1 MKENIVVIVTY
12 KDHKV
17 AYSLKNQ
24 LYSEGIESFLSHVES
39 DIDENNG
46 KGEGIRIKVKENDV
60 EEAVK
65 LLVQLG
71 TDFEKNEEKQVV
83 HYRRILVPVD
93 FSENSVKA
101 CLFAIGIA
109 EKMKAEIKLLHVF
122 KDPLEEPK
130 GIKRSG
136 TFEKYYRDELR
147 IVKEECKKDMI
158 KFIET
163 IKRGTEHEKYSQA
176 NIHFSLIA
184 GRLSSQI
191 PAICDSFKPD
201 VLVMGSGSS
210 AISSKYESQQAAIK
224 VIENVNLPI
233 LVVPEEFDY
242 KGVDNIPVLY
252 VTDFL
257 DSDHT
262 SFRTLL
268 SLLAPFNVKYYCIHV
283 ENKDEEVL
291 KEQKMEELKNLTEK
305 EYSAYDVDWLL
316 IKNRDVINGIQA
328 FVEQNDIK
336 LVSFTAPKRSMIY
349 RLLNPNNLKRM
360 MKQIKI
366 PMFIFRS

>member
-1 MKENIVVIVTY
+1 MKENIVVIVSY

-24 LYSEGIESFLSHVES
+24 LNSEGIESFLSHVEN
-39 DIDENNG
+39 DIAENTG
-46 KGEGIRIKVKENDV
+46 ESEGIRIKVKESDV
-60 EEAVK
+60 EKAVK

-83 HYRRILVPVD
+83 FYRRILVPVD

-122 KDPLEEPK
+122 KDPVEEPSM
-130 GIKRSG
+130 IKKTG

-147 IVKEECKKDMI
+147 IVEEECKKNMI

-163 IKRGTEHEKYSQA
+163 IKRMTEHEKYSQA
-176 NIHFSLIA
+176 NLHFSLIA
-184 GRLSSQI
+184 GKLSTRV

-210 AISSKYESQQAAIK
+210 AISSKLESQQATIK
-224 VIENVNLPI
+224 IIENVNLPI
-233 LVVPEEFDY
+233 LVIPEELDY

-283 ENKDEEVL
+283 ENRDEEAI
-291 KEQKMEELKNLTEK
+291 KEQKMEELKKLTEK
-305 EYSAYDVDWLL
+305 DYSNYDVDWFL
-316 IKNRDVINGIQA
+316 IKNKDVINGIQS

-336 LVSFTAPKRSMIY
+336 LVSFTSPKRSMIY

-366 PMFIFRS
+366 PMFIFR

>member
-1 MKENIVVIVTY
+1 MKENIVNIVTY
-12 KDHKV
+12 QSHRV

-24 LYSEGIESFLSHVES
+24 LYSIGIESFLLHTES
-39 DIDENNG
+39 DIAE
-46 KGEGIRIKVKENDV
+46 KRGESKEIKIRVKESDV

-71 TDFEKNEEKQVV
+71 TDFEKNEEKRGIN
-83 HYRRILVPVD
+83 YRRILVPVD

-122 KDPLEEPK
+122 KEPVEEPSR
-130 GIKRSG
+130 IKQTG

-147 IVKEECKKDMI
+147 IVEEESKGKMI
-158 KFIET
+158 KFIEK
-163 IKRGTEHEKYSQA
+163 IKGITEHEKYSKA
-176 NIHFSLIA
+176 NFHFSLIA
-184 GRLSSQI
+184 GKLSVRI
-191 PAICDSFKPD
+191 PAICNSYKPD
-201 VLVMGSGSS
+201 VLVIGSGSS
-210 AISSKYESQQAAIK
+210 AISSKPESQQAAIK
-224 VIENVNLPI
+224 IIESVNLPI
-233 LVVPEEFDY
+233 LVVPEESDY
-242 KGVDNIPVLY
+242 KGIDNLPVLY

-283 ENKDEEVL
+283 ENRDEEVI
-291 KEQKMEELKNLTEK
+291 KEQKMEELKKLTEK
-305 EYSAYDVDWLL
+305 DYRNYNVDWFL
-316 IKNRDVINGIQA
+316 IKNRDVINGIQS

-336 LVSFTAPKRSMIY
+336 LVSFTSPKRSMIY
-349 RLLNPNNLKRM
+349 RLLNPGNLKRM

-366 PMFIFRS
+366 PMFIFR

>member
-1 MKENIVVIVTY
+1 MKENIVVIATY
-12 KDHKV
+12 KDHEV

-24 LYSEGIESFLSHVES
+24 LYSKGIESFLSHEES
-39 DIDENNG
+39 DIDENIRG
-46 KGEGIRIKVKENDV
+46 REGIKIKVKESDV

-71 TDFEKNEEKQVV
+71 TDFEKNKKKQVV

-109 EKMKAEIKLLHVF
+109 EKMRAEIKLLHVF
-122 KDPLEEPK
+122 RDPIEEPSR
-130 GIKRSG
+130 IKQTG

-147 IVKEECKKDMI
+147 IVEEECKKNMI

-163 IKRGTEHEKYSQA
+163 IKGITEHEKYSQA
-176 NIHFSLIA
+176 NLHYSIVA
-184 GRLSSQI
+184 GKLYSRI

-201 VLVMGSGSS
+201 VLVIGSGSS
-210 AISSKYESQQAAIK
+210 AISLKHESQQVAIK
-224 VIENVNLPI
+224 IIENVNLPI
-233 LVVPEEFDY
+233 LVVPEELDY

-268 SLLAPFNVKYYCIHV
+268 SAPFNVKYYCIHV
-283 ENKDEEVL
+283 ENRDEEAL
-291 KEQKMEELKNLTEK
+291 KEQKMEELRKLTEK
-305 EYSAYDVDWLL
+305 DYSNYDVDWLL
-316 IKNRDVINGIQA
+316 IKNRDVINGIQS
-328 FVEQNDIK
+328 FVEHNDIK

-360 MKQIKI
+360 MKQIKT
-366 PMFIFRS
+366 PMFIFR

>member
-24 LYSEGIESFLSHVES
+24 LNSKGIESFLSHVES
-39 DIDENNG
+39 DIAKNA
-46 KGEGIRIKVKENDV
+46 GETGGIRIKVKESDV

-71 TDFEKNEEKQVV
+71 ADFEKNKEKQVV
-83 HYRRILVPVD
+83 FYRKILVPVD

-101 CLFAIGIA
+101 CLYAIGIA

-122 KDPLEEPK
+122 KEPVEESS
-130 GIKRSG
+130 GIKRTG
-136 TFEKYYRDELR
+136 TFEKYYRNELR
-147 IVKEECKKDMI
+147 VAEEECKKDMI
-158 KFIET
+158 NFIEN
-163 IKRGTEHEKYSQA
+163 IKEITEHEKYSQA
-176 NIHFSLIA
+176 NLHFSLVA
-184 GRLSSQI
+184 GKLNSQV
-191 PAICDSFKPD
+191 PVICNSFKPN
-201 VLVMGSGSS
+201 VLVIGSGSS
-210 AISSKYESQQAAIK
+210 AISSKHESQQTAIRI
-224 VIENVNLPI
+224 IENVNLPI
-233 LVVPEEFDY
+233 LVVPEEVDY

-268 SLLAPFNVKYYCIHV
+268 SLLAPFNAKYYCIHV
-283 ENKDEEVL
+283 ENRDEEAI
-291 KEQKMEELKNLTEK
+291 KEQKMEELKKLTEK
-305 EYSAYDVDWLL
+305 DYSNYDVDWFL
-316 IKNRDVINGIQA
+316 IKNRDVINGIQS

-336 LVSFTAPKRSMIY
+336 LVSFTSPKRSMIY

-366 PMFIFRS
+366 PMFIFR

>member
-1 MKENIVVIVTY
+1 M
-12 KDHKV
+12 
-17 AYSLKNQ
+17 
-24 LYSEGIESFLSHVES
+24 ES
-39 DIDENNG
+39 DIDKNA
-46 KGEGIRIKVKENDV
+46 GEREGIKVKVKERDV

-83 HYRRILVPVD
+83 YYRRILVPVN

-109 EKMKAEIKLLHVF
+109 EKLKAEIKLLHVF
-122 KDPLEEPK
+122 NEPVEEPSR
-130 GIKRSG
+130 IKHTG

-147 IVKEECKKDMI
+147 VVEEECRKKMI

-163 IKRGTEHEKYSQA
+163 IKEIIEHEKYSQA
-176 NIHFSLIA
+176 NLHFSLIA
-184 GRLSSQI
+184 GRLSSRI
-191 PAICDSFKPD
+191 PAICNSFKPD

-210 AISSKYESQQAAIK
+210 AISSKHESQQAVIK
-224 VIENVNLPI
+224 IIENTNLPI

-257 DSDHT
+257 DSDFT

-283 ENKDEEVL
+283 ENRDEEVI
-291 KEQKMEELKNLTEK
+291 KEQKMEELKKITEK
-305 EYSAYDVDWLL
+305 DYSNYDVDWLL
-316 IKNRDVINGIQA
+316 IKNKDVINGIQS

-366 PMFIFRS
+366 PMFIFK

>member
-1 MKENIVVIVTY
+1 MKENIVVIAAY

-24 LYSEGIESFLSHVES
+24 LYSKGIESFLSHEES
-39 DIDENNG
+39 DITENIRG
-46 KGEGIRIKVKENDV
+46 SKGIRIKVKESDV

-83 HYRRILVPVD
+83 NYRRILVPVD

-101 CLFAIGIA
+101 SLFAIGIA
-109 EKMKAEIKLLHVF
+109 EKMRAEIKLLHVF
-122 KDPLEEPK
+122 KDPVEELSR
-130 GIKRSG
+130 IKQTG

-147 IVKEECKKDMI
+147 IVEEECNKKMI

-163 IKRGTEHEKYSQA
+163 IKGFTRHEKYSQA
-176 NIHFSLIA
+176 NLHFSLIA
-184 GRLSSQI
+184 GKLYSRI

-210 AISSKYESQQAAIK
+210 AISLKHESQQATIK
-224 VIENVNLPI
+224 IIENVNLPI
-233 LVVPEEFDY
+233 LVVPEEVDY

-283 ENKDEEVL
+283 ENKDEEAL
-291 KEQKMEELKNLTEK
+291 KEQKMEELRKLTEK
-305 EYSAYDVDWLL
+305 DYSNYDVDWLL
-316 IKNRDVINGIQA
+316 VKNKDVINGIQS

-360 MKQIKI
+360 MKQIKT
-366 PMFIFRS
+366 PMFIFR